1 MANSTTIG
9 GRTVYPRAGN
19 IINDFT
25 IYRPEYGGA
34 GLLDDGADFAN
45 VRSTFAGGL
54 LEVPN
59 ITLIQT
65 VLKQLPSGEFTDN
78 PLLAQPITDGDGE
91 DGGDGAFTLSELMEF
106 EAALRGANFGLTP
119 HQSIFSQFEDKG
131 KGTYDIKIPKEGNP
145 VPYRGIFQA
154 ALFGTGA
161 DGSMVPMNEATY
173 GSKSS
178 RAGETL
184 DRGTRNRLIEL
195 DLGRSMSLVVVM
207 ARVQVQAVNINHE
220 RF

>member
-54 LEVPN
+54 LEGAQYNPN
-59 ITLIQT
+59 TNRFEA
-65 VLKQLPSGEFTDN
+65 VMPSGEFTDN
-78 PLLAQPITDGDGE
+78 PLLAPPITGSDGE
-91 DGGDGAFTLSELMEF
+91 DGGGGAFTLSELMEF
-106 EAALRGANFGLTP
+106 EAALRSANFGLFP
-119 HQSIFSQFEDKG
+119 NQSIFSQFEDKG
-131 KGTYDIKIPKEGNP
+131 KGTYDIKIPKEGDP
-145 VPYRGIFQA
+145 VPYRGIFQD

-161 DGSMVPMNEATY
+161 DGSMVPMNEAVY
-173 GSKSS
+173 GEKSS

-184 DRGTRNRLIEL
+184 DRGTRNSLIRNRLMQIDESGGQ
-195 DLGRSMSLVVVM
+195 DGGPGQGGVD
-207 ARVQVQAVNINHE
+207 
-220 RF
+220 

>member
-54 LEVPN
+54 LEGAQYNPN
-59 ITLIQT
+59 TNRFAA
-65 VLKQLPSGEFTDN
+65 VVPSGEFTDN
-78 PLLAQPITDGDGE
+78 PLLAQPITDGDGD
-91 DGGDGAFTLSELMEF
+91 DGGGGAFTLSELMEF

-131 KGTYDIKIPKEGNP
+131 KGTYDIKIPKEGDP
-145 VPYRGIFQA
+145 VPYRGIFQG

-161 DGSMVPMNEATY
+161 DGSMVPMNEAVY
-173 GSKSS
+173 GSKHS
-178 RAGETL
+178 RSGEL
-184 DRGTRNRLIEL
+184 LERGTRNRLIASRLRQIDESGGG
-195 DLGRSMSLVVVM
+195 DG
-207 ARVQVQAVNINHE
+207 E
-220 RF
+220 GPGPGGEY